1 MGRGWGG
8 GGGIEEIVI
17 TEMTGE
23 TTVLSHLIWS
33 RKR

>member
-1 MGRGWGG
+1 MCGKGWGW
-8 GGGIEEIVI
+8 GIEKIVI

-23 TTVLSHLIWS
+23 TTVLSHLIWY